1 MRPVGGKS
9 TRWAERIG
17 ALPDERDLEVD
28 AALAR
33 ATVSTQD
40 SVEAGPVPD
49 AGTEAVAA
57 VSGRGRS
64 ATRAA
69 ALFRALAESREE
81 IPGFT
86 GDFGEFTDALARAR
100 AAVEGDLGAV
110 LDEYIALRRRVASGV
125 GSISSG

>member
-1 MRPVGGKS
+1 MNRVGEKS
-9 TRWAERIG
+9 TRWAERLG
-17 ALPDERDLEVD
+17 ALPDERDLAVD

-33 ATVSTQD
+33 VAVSVED
-40 SVEAGPVPD
+40 SVEAGAVPD
-49 AGTEAVAA
+49 AGTDAVAA

-69 ALFRALAESREE
+69 ALFRALAESRGE
-81 IPGFT
+81 IPRFT
-86 GDFGEFTDALARAR
+86 GELGEFTAALASAR
-100 AAVEGDLGAV
+100 ADVEGDLGAV